1 MAITRTNSNDFFNT
15 QKLRTVQNTLAF
27 EYNCGGYALNTYS
40 WYCPHQWKTDRN
52 YNPST
57 KLASKTV
64 TRHAVNFMLKEFN
77 NLRVIKDIE
86 ELQPNEYAIAFR
98 IGGVDGNHDFHF
110 MKRNANGRWYSKS
123 GGMPI
128 RSIKTAKVFADCW
141 ELGEYGVKIK
151 YYGELVLFAK
161 KF

>member
-15 QKLRTVQNTLAF
+15 QKLRTVYNTPHF

-40 WYCPHQWKTDRN
+40 WYCPHKQDASRN

-57 KLASKTV
+57 KLATKTV
-64 TRHAVNFMLKEFN
+64 TRHAVKFMLKEFN
-77 NLRVIKDIE
+77 DLRVIKDIKD
-86 ELQPNEYAIAFR
+86 LQPNEYAIAFR
-98 IGGVDGNHDFHF
+98 IGGVNGDHDFHF
-110 MKRNANGRWYSKS
+110 MKRSKNGRWYSKS
-123 GGMPI
+123 GGMAI
-128 RSIKTAKVFADCW
+128 KNIKTKEVFADSW
-141 ELGEYGVKIK
+141 ILGSYGVKIK